1 MKRSVGARWWWL
13 SPTMRVMRASIV
25 SDAARVVRSSTMP
38 WPFTVP
44 ANTSSPAV
52 FQAGTDSPVTSDW
65 ST

>member
-1 MKRSVGARWWWL
+1 
-13 SPTMRVMRASIV
+13 MRVMRASIV
-25 SDAARVVRSSTMP
+25 SEAVRVVRSSTTP

-52 FQAGTDSPVTSDW
+52 FQAGTDSPVTSAW